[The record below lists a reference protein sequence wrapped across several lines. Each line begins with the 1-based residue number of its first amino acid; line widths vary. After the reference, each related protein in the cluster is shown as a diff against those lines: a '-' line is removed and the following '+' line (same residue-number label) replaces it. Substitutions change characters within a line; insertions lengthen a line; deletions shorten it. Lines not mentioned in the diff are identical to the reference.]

1 MLRELEYRIEN
12 LAKPL
17 ADLDITKSGS
27 WVGVTDFAD
36 TEQCVFF
43 GDKQILLPEKIKFP
57 KIRSI
62 DDETALVVDS
72 RAIRLD
78 LIVDGKE
85 QWVDYKFK
93 KGELEKNRVGK
104 AIYSSNAWLIN
115 STGEIKANFFA
126 DDAIQDIIV
135 TKDFIVVTQFDEGA
149 IGGDGVLIFD
159 LKGNRLFG
167 YSDVFGAE
175 SVTIYDCYAAC
186 LVGDNQ
192 IIFCPYT
199 EFPLVLFDIEAK
211 TQRIWEAPQIVH
223 GFNAITKRKDKIY
236 FHHSYTDKFAIYEW
250 QIGTDKAERIGE
262 YPNYFVRGLPDGRFL
277 AKGDAGYTI
286 ISLN

>member
-36 TEQCVFF
+36 TEQSIFF
-43 GDKQILLPEKIKFP
+43 GDKQILLPEKVRFP
-57 KIRSI
+57 IIRSI
-62 DDETALVVDS
+62 DDETVLVVDS
-72 RAIRLD
+72 RMQVLNYEFEEFEPGKSRLTNVQY
-78 LIVDGKE
+78 LNE
-85 QWVDYKFK
+85 
-93 KGELEKNRVGK
+93 N
-104 AIYSSNAWLIN
+104 NAWLIG
-115 STGEIKANFFA
+115 STGKIKAAFCA
-126 DDAIQDIIV
+126 DDAIEDVIV

-149 IGGDGVLIFD
+149 IGGDGITIFD

-167 YSDVFGAE
+167 YHDVFGDE
-175 SVTIYDCYAAC
+175 SVDIYDCYAAC
-186 LVGDNQ
+186 LVEDNQ

-211 TQRIWEAPQIVH
+211 TQQVWETPQIVH
-223 GFNAITKRKDKIY
+223 GFSAITKLKDKIY
-236 FHHSYTDKFAIYEW
+236 FHHSYKDKFAIYEW

-262 YPNYFVRGLPDGRFL
+262 YQNYFVRGLPDGRFL